1 MFTNM
6 IKIYSSENCGY
17 CRKLKDYLDGRKIH
31 YTVVNIDESMDNVR
45 ELKDI
50 SGQTAV
56 PVSIIGES
64 VIVGF
69 DKPSIDRAINEAEL

>member
-1 MFTNM
+1 M
-6 IKIYSSENCGY
+6 IKIYSSDNCGY
-17 CRKLKDYLDGRKIH
+17 CRKLKDYLDSKKIH
-31 YTVVNIDESMDNVR
+31 YTVVNIDESMDNMR

-50 SGQTAV
+50 SGQTAI

-69 DKPSIDRAINEAEL
+69 DKAAINKAIDEIHT